1 MPCSIT
7 LNYLLLKLQHK
18 LKGEKHSLVITLWQ
32 FLQKKSTEVWFTNSY
47 QREFALSPFERILLQ
62 KKIQMYVFSSKVQC
76 IRMDYQTCSKIL
88 RFKHINEVRNPNR
101 FLLKFVQSKSREE
114 CKKWYMTCK
123 LKKDNKFIS
132 FWHDQAALIIKLLLE
147 ALYIQI
153 RLSAVLLLTSNYVVC
168 AFLINKI

>member
-1 MPCSIT
+1 MR

-32 FLQKKSTEVWFTNSY
+32 FLQKKTTEAWFTNSY

-76 IRMDYQTCSKIL
+76 IRMDYHTCSKIL

-101 FLLKFVQSKSREE
+101 FLLKFVQSK
-114 CKKWYMTCK
+114 K
-123 LKKDNKFIS
+123 
-132 FWHDQAALIIKLLLE
+132 
-147 ALYIQI
+147 
-153 RLSAVLLLTSNYVVC
+153 
-168 AFLINKI
+168 